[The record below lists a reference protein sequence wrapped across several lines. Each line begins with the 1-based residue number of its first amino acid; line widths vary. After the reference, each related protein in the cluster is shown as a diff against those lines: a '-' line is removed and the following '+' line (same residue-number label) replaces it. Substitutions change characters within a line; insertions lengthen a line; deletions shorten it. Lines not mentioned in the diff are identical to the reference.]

1 MNPMQEKV
9 ALLNNIAGKGAT
21 TDWTAIGR
29 QLQLVQSEVAEA
41 SESIGKQDFE
51 GLRDDIADIL
61 VTTLG
66 LAHLIGVDAEADFN
80 AVMEALFT
88 RFDLSL
94 EDAVKTSWKYSNIG
108 IETSVH
114 THETD
119 EATYHVTLS
128 AIDQVDANG
137 ESYPA
142 GKFLKSHKH
151 RKEILPPVPEGCP
164 FKSQTTPKEEAV

>member
-21 TDWTAIGR
+21 TSWPDIHR
-29 QLQLVQSEVAEA
+29 QLQLIQSEVAEA
-41 SESIGKQDFE
+41 AESISQQDFE

-66 LAHLIGVDAEADFN
+66 LAHRIGVDAEDDFN

-88 RFDLSL
+88 RFDKTPA
-94 EDAVKTSWKYSNIG
+94 DAAMTSWKYNAIG
-108 IETSVH
+108 VETCVH
-114 THETD
+114 THEVGET
-119 EATYHVTLS
+119 TYYVTLS
-128 AIDQVDANG
+128 AFDQTDATG

-142 GKFLKSHKH
+142 GKFLKSHNY
-151 RKEILPPVPEGCP
+151 RKEILPAIPEGCP
-164 FKSQTTPKEEAV
+164 FKTQTTPKEEAV